1 MALHAGDFRERLAEP
16 IRQGTTRIPGIQIH
30 QARMIRLLEVLLH
43 AGTQVSDW
51 TTTHLH
57 QVLLTQCRLAPD
69 LYRVPQLRYH
79 LRKLKAH
86 GLLQRH
92 RQHYAYRLTGKGVR
106 VASLFVL
113 FHQPSAAL
121 WPSACSEAVRTRNI
135 QGIIDLVQA
144 A

>member
-1 MALHAGDFRERLAEP
+1 
-16 IRQGTTRIPGIQIH
+16 
-30 QARMIRLLEVLLH
+30 MIRLLEVLLH
-43 AGTQVSDW
+43 AGTQLSGW

-57 QVLLTQCRLAPD
+57 QVLLTQYRLAPD
-69 LYRVPQLRYH
+69 LYRVPQLRYD

-86 GLLQRH
+86 GLLERH

-113 FHQPSAAL
+113 FHQRLCGPLAFSLFRHGPDSKLAPDSQLEVAYHRADAA
-121 WPSACSEAVRTRNI
+121 I
-135 QGIIDLVQA
+135 QNIIDLVQA